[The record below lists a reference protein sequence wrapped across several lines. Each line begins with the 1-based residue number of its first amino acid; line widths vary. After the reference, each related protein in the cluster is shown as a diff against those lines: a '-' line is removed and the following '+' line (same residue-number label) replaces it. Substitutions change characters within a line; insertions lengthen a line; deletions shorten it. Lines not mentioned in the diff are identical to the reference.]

1 MICSKQAR
9 VSHGTGSMRFY
20 AFLCV
25 SMRCVLFSAI
35 EGPLLQR
42 WYALP
47 PAPRILVVCQTRTV
61 DGGPP
66 PEAAYAYVRQYVRIY
81 ERTAEHRRNRTQQ
94 APHDEHGLR
103 SIGDTVP
110 NKHPTRDFLRPDYYS
125 SVL

>member
-1 MICSKQAR
+1 MNSCATLSLKSVKGEQSPATPYLAIVFTRLAFTKMVRPATRPANTGCLPDP
-9 VSHGTGSMRFY
+9 HG
-20 AFLCV
+20 
-25 SMRCVLFSAI
+25 
-35 EGPLLQR
+35 
-42 WYALP
+42 
-47 PAPRILVVCQTRTV
+47 

-66 PEAAYAYVRQYVRIY
+66 PEAAYGYVRQYVRIY
-81 ERTAEHRRNRTQQ
+81 ERTAEHKRNRTQQ

>member
-1 MICSKQAR
+1 
-9 VSHGTGSMRFY
+9 MRFY
-20 AFLCV
+20 AFE
-25 SMRCVLFSAI
+25 SIYAFYAF
-35 EGPLLQR
+35 
-42 WYALP
+42 YALCSIFRNRG
-47 PAPRILVVCQTRTV
+47 PAFTKMVRPATRPANTGCLPDPHG

-66 PEAAYAYVRQYVRIY
+66 PEAAYGYVRQYVRIY
-81 ERTAEHRRNRTQQ
+81 ERTAEHKRNRTQQ